1 MCLQRSGAS
10 PETLQT
16 DGQTGW
22 RAGLG
27 RANKVFLPGP
37 GMLSPAQAPPSHHS
51 WYYSPGCTSV
61 SSSCS
66 PYFHLPTHPLESK
79 FFFVST
85 PSTLAY
91 PRNASPKKDPDC
103 EGGHPL
109 AMPEWTCV
117 ILHPRRGSF
126 LFFSQ
131 RGLPGPFF
139 ADLAP

>member
-1 MCLQRSGAS
+1 MCLWRSGRGWGAS

-16 DGQTGW
+16 DRQTEWGT
-22 RAGLG
+22 GLG
-27 RANKVFLPGP
+27 RAKVFLPGP
-37 GMLSPAQAPPSHHS
+37 GILPPAQAPSSHHS
-51 WYYSPGCTSV
+51 RYYSPGRTSV
-61 SSSCS
+61 SSSRS

-79 FFFVST
+79 FSFVST

-103 EGGHPL
+103 EAGRPP
-109 AMPEWTCV
+109 AMPVWTCV

-131 RGLPGPFF
+131 
-139 ADLAP
+139 